1 MWQMINAA
9 REKNYDKN
17 TLKILAD
24 AVINSFHILSNERLG
39 VLMPNRQMLCEN
51 CTNQDHEI
59 DPDKNSSH
67 DSAVLKFLLL
77 NNHKNPNNIILHNI
91 SPPSPRFGN
100 QSAVHDNSMS
110 SCLYLNISRVREMRE
125 NTEILDRDD
134 TALSQNLLT
143 ERLENNPDVHEIF
156 VDIISKDML
165 EKLFCDEKSEIVCEE
180 KFIKVTKEKFGLL
193 NESFIDAGSF
203 KIFFYIPSTI

>member
-1 MWQMINAA
+1 
-9 REKNYDKN
+9 
-17 TLKILAD
+17 
-24 AVINSFHILSNERLG
+24 
-39 VLMPNRQMLCEN
+39 
-51 CTNQDHEI
+51 
-59 DPDKNSSH
+59 
-67 DSAVLKFLLL
+67 
-77 NNHKNPNNIILHNI
+77 
-91 SPPSPRFGN
+91 
-100 QSAVHDNSMS
+100 MS